1 MITLSKDYTIKFEPT
16 NIILVKTGIKG
27 AKAKNPGEK
36 AEKIVGYFSDFEYL
50 IEKLL
55 NDKIIEFS
63 RGRRIF
69 YGNFSSMV
77 FNFLNKSVVCSFMGS
92 RTNITEFLHKLLFM

>member
-1 MITLSKDYTIKFEPT
+1 MITLSKDYAIKFEPT

-55 NDKIIEFS
+55 NDKIIEFNS
-63 RGRRIF
+63 NNIPE
-69 YGNFSSMV
+69 
-77 FNFLNKSVVCSFMGS
+77 LIEEIKSFKKEVLETLEKYNV
-92 RTNITEFLHKLLFM
+92 

>member
-1 MITLSKDYTIKFEPT
+1 MIKLSRDYTIKFEPT
-16 NIILVKTGIKG
+16 NIILVKTGVKG

-55 NDKIIEFS
+55 NDKIIEFNS
-63 RGRRIF
+63 NNIPE
-69 YGNFSSMV
+69 
-77 FNFLNKSVVCSFMGS
+77 LIEEIKSFKKEILETLEKYNV
-92 RTNITEFLHKLLFM
+92 

>member
-1 MITLSKDYTIKFEPT
+1 MIKLSKDYAIKFEPM

-27 AKAKNPGEK
+27 VKAKNPGEK

-55 NDKIIEFS
+55 NDKIIEFNS
-63 RGRRIF
+63 NNIPELIGEI
-69 YGNFSSMV
+69 
-77 FNFLNKSVVCSFMGS
+77 KSFKKEVLETLEKYNV
-92 RTNITEFLHKLLFM
+92 

>member
-1 MITLSKDYTIKFEPT
+1 MIKLSRDYIIKFEPT

-55 NDKIIEFS
+55 NDKIIEFNS
-63 RGRRIF
+63 NNIPE
-69 YGNFSSMV
+69 
-77 FNFLNKSVVCSFMGS
+77 LIEEIKSFKKEVLETLEKYNV
-92 RTNITEFLHKLLFM
+92 

>member
-1 MITLSKDYTIKFEPT
+1 MIKLSRDYTIKFEPT

-55 NDKIIEFS
+55 NDKIIEFNS
-63 RGRRIF
+63 NNIPE
-69 YGNFSSMV
+69 
-77 FNFLNKSVVCSFMGS
+77 LIEEIKSFKKEVLE
-92 RTNITEFLHKLLFM
+92 TLEKHDI

>member
-1 MITLSKDYTIKFEPT
+1 MIKLSRDYTIKFEPT

-55 NDKIIEFS
+55 NDKIIEFNS
-63 RGRRIF
+63 NNIPELIGEI
-69 YGNFSSMV
+69 
-77 FNFLNKSVVCSFMGS
+77 KSFKKEVLETLEKYNV
-92 RTNITEFLHKLLFM
+92 

>member
-1 MITLSKDYTIKFEPT
+1 MIKLSKDYAIKFEPM

-36 AEKIVGYFSDFEYL
+36 AEKTVGYFSDFEHL

-55 NDKIIEFS
+55 NDKIIEFNS
-63 RGRRIF
+63 NNIQE
-69 YGNFSSMV
+69 
-77 FNFLNKSVVCSFMGS
+77 LIEEIKSFKEEVLETLEKYNVWQS
-92 RTNITEFLHKLLFM
+92 NIWKDK

>member
-1 MITLSKDYTIKFEPT
+1 MIKLSRDYTIKFEPM

-36 AEKIVGYFSDFEYL
+36 AEKTVGYFNDFEYL

-55 NDKIIEFS
+55 NDKIIEFNS
-63 RGRRIF
+63 NSIQE
-69 YGNFSSMV
+69 
-77 FNFLNKSVVCSFMGS
+77 LIEEIKSFKKEVLETLEKYNVWQS
-92 RTNITEFLHKLLFM
+92 NIWKDK

>member
-1 MITLSKDYTIKFEPT
+1 MIKLSKDYTIKFEPM

-36 AEKIVGYFSDFEYL
+36 AEKTVGYFSDFEHL

-55 NDKIIEFS
+55 NDKIIEFNS
-63 RGRRIF
+63 NNIQE
-69 YGNFSSMV
+69 
-77 FNFLNKSVVCSFMGS
+77 LIEEIKSFKEEVLETLEKYNVWQS
-92 RTNITEFLHKLLFM
+92 NIWKDK

>member
-1 MITLSKDYTIKFEPT
+1 MIKLSRDYTIKFEPT
-16 NIILVKTGIKG
+16 NIILVKTGVKG

-55 NDKIIEFS
+55 NDKIIEFNS
-63 RGRRIF
+63 NNIPE
-69 YGNFSSMV
+69 
-77 FNFLNKSVVCSFMGS
+77 LIEEIKSFKKEVLETLEKYNV
-92 RTNITEFLHKLLFM
+92 

>member
-1 MITLSKDYTIKFEPT
+1 MITLSKDYAIKFEPT

-55 NDKIIEFS
+55 NDKIIEFNS
-63 RGRRIF
+63 NNIPE
-69 YGNFSSMV
+69 
-77 FNFLNKSVVCSFMGS
+77 LIEEIKSFKKEVLE
-92 RTNITEFLHKLLFM
+92 TLEKHDI

>member
-1 MITLSKDYTIKFEPT
+1 MIKLSKDYAIKFEPM

-55 NDKIIEFS
+55 NDKIIEFNS
-63 RGRRIF
+63 NNIQE
-69 YGNFSSMV
+69 
-77 FNFLNKSVVCSFMGS
+77 LIEEIKSFKEEVLETLEKYNV
-92 RTNITEFLHKLLFM
+92 